1 MQTCLNLAAMPPWVR
16 RCSTEHISL
25 PCTAFPAPYIYGTQS
40 SNLTFHPAQIV
51 RLIFPH
57 PYHQCLGHMLPCAG
71 AVVFALIQAV
81 EQGQGS
87 TYNTLLRAMRYS
99 LKNGPQHFASIP
111 ELSASWDFDLNRP
124 FLL

>member
-1 MQTCLNLAAMPPWVR
+1 MHYLPSPLYLWHTKQDLDMSS
-16 RCSTEHISL
+16 CSTCETVS
-25 PCTAFPAPYIYGTQS
+25 C
-40 SNLTFHPAQIV
+40 
-51 RLIFPH
+51 PH
-57 PYHQCLGHMLPCAG
+57 PHHQRLGHMLPCAG

-99 LKNGPQHFASIP
+99 LKNGPQHFASTP